1 MKQTKIKKIPQRKC
15 VGCNEMKEKKA
26 LLRIV
31 RSPEGE
37 ISLDLT
43 GKKAGRGAYVCQSK
57 ECITKAVK
65 EKRLERALEK
75 PVSEEVYA
83 KLMANNG
90 VTFALGLAQKAGKLA
105 SGDYAVRSALKNG
118 KAKLLLVAADAAENS
133 KKDMYFMAEMS
144 DTPVVE
150 CLTRDEL
157 GWAIGKAKRTAVVV
171 LDNSFANMI
180 KKNI

>member
-26 LLRIV
+26 LLR
-31 RSPEGE
+31 

-83 KLMANNG
+83 KLLEDLPDG
-90 VTFALGLAQKAGKLA
+90 
-105 SGDYAVRSALKNG
+105 
-118 KAKLLLVAADAAENS
+118 E
-133 KKDMYFMAEMS
+133 
-144 DTPVVE
+144 
-150 CLTRDEL
+150 
-157 GWAIGKAKRTAVVV
+157 
-171 LDNSFANMI
+171 
-180 KKNI
+180 